1 MVNTSDRAE
10 LQASI
15 RNAQRMMMELGNI
28 ISTLPDQQHPEKA
41 KLKQLCDNTGTV
53 LLEAQQRAE
62 KLF

>member
-1 MVNTSDRAE
+1 MVNTSEHSE

-15 RNAQRMMMELGNI
+15 RNAQRMAMEMGQI
-28 ISTLPDQQHPEKA
+28 INALPEQQHPEKQ
-41 KLKQLCDNTGTV
+41 KLKQLCDKTGTV